1 MLITVFEAGIFEN
14 THQLIRYMCSYMWCV
29 IRFDTI
35 CFNKET
41 SVSPVKE
48 CYFQLS
54 CERTQIAKHITY
66 LCTLESRIIGGVR
79 IIGGG
84 GLGWGG
90 LEGVGIIGGVGRD

>member
-1 MLITVFEAGIFEN
+1 
-14 THQLIRYMCSYMWCV
+14 MWCV

-41 SVSPVKE
+41 SISSVKE

-84 GLGWGG
+84 G
-90 LEGVGIIGGVGRD
+90 GVGGGWNNRGGVDGVGKIVQAVS